1 MLLILMNC
9 DHLFLYFIMYIV
21 FFIKTAMAYTIGAP
35 IFFFSLLEFVEDKV
49 FLSLL
54 QLVSSTHARV
64 LTYLNQIVFG
74 CLEDLL

>member
-1 MLLILMNC
+1 M
-9 DHLFLYFIMYIV
+9 
-21 FFIKTAMAYTIGAP
+21 TYTIGAP
-35 IFFFSLLEFVEDKV
+35 IVFFSLHEFVEDKV

-64 LTYLNQIVFG
+64 LTYLNHIVFG